1 MLKNKHYNFLLCF
14 EFQVPAQKL
23 TKAAFWTQVDEERLA
38 SQSLVD
44 NLMDKFGTKPI
55 AKENQMNGGD
65 EGSGGGTGTIGENEK
80 QDGKFNLRQTKTGLT
95 LLSLL

>member
-1 MLKNKHYNFLLCF
+1 M
-14 EFQVPAQKL
+14 
-23 TKAAFWTQVDEERLA
+23 DEERLA

-65 EGSGGGTGTIGENEK
+65 EGSGGGSGTIGETGQELANSTHDWK
-80 QDGKFNLRQTKTGLT
+80 VVGLNLMEMDRFLHTSWLIQ
-95 LLSLL
+95 